1 MLKKMLMFIGAI
13 AVIAAIASGMGG
25 EDAADSNDEAAN
37 ATTATAPGEDADVEA
52 VADEKPVKKEKEL
65 TPGQENALRA
75 GQNYID
81 MMGFSKKGLIGQLS
95 SKYGDGYA
103 RKDAIFAANHVD
115 VDWNAEAAEAAK
127 NYLDTMPFSRTE
139 LIHQL
144 ESSAGD
150 KFTHAQA
157 VYGANRAY

>member
-1 MLKKMLMFIGAI
+1 MLKKILMFIGAI
-13 AVIAAIASGMGG
+13 AVISAIASGMGG
-25 EDAADSNDEAAN
+25 EDAADANDE
-37 ATTATAPGEDADVEA
+37 ATTATTESGENAEVEA
-52 VADEKPVKKEKEL
+52 VADEKSAKKEQEL

-75 GQNYID
+75 GQNYVD

-95 SKYGDGYA
+95 SSYGDGYA
-103 RKDAIFAANHVD
+103 RKDAVFAANHVD

-139 LIHQL
+139 LIQQL

-157 VYGANRAY
+157 VYGAQQAY